1 MLRVCATTRARPQNN
16 VSKASP
22 SICLPMYHSEK
33 FYVRG
38 QDAECANK
46 TRGLLKVRKVIQV
59 HQIRT
64 TMNCRRK
71 FICYLINDV
80 QRPNPSF
87 GEGVINKAFTF
98 AQLTEK

>member
-1 MLRVCATTRARPQNN
+1 
-16 VSKASP
+16 
-22 SICLPMYHSEK
+22 MYQSEK

-46 TRGLLKVRKVIQV
+46 TRGLQFLLKVRKVIQV

-71 FICYLINDV
+71 FICYLMNDV
-80 QRPNPSF
+80 QRPSTSF